1 MERFRP
7 NIVLEGAEPFEE
19 DVIHEIKIGD
29 VVLEFVRPCS
39 RCKITTINQTEGAS
53 TSDEPLRTL
62 GRVRRGKGDGLEG
75 VFFGQNA
82 IPRKLGVV
90 KVGDNVEILSKRPLH
105 PALKNGGIGAEGT
118 IDLPKR

>member
-39 RCKITTINQTEGAS
+39 RCKITTINQTEGVS

-62 GRVRRGKGDGLEG
+62 GRVRRGKGGGLEG

-82 IPRKLGVV
+82 IPRKLGVI
-90 KVGDNVEILSKRPLH
+90 KVGDNVEILSKRALH
-105 PALKNGGIGAEGT
+105 PALEPSKIT
-118 IDLPKR
+118 FK

>member
-1 MERFRP
+1 
-7 NIVLEGAEPFEE
+7 
-19 DVIHEIKIGD
+19 
-29 VVLEFVRPCS
+29 
-39 RCKITTINQTEGAS
+39 
-53 TSDEPLRTL
+53 
-62 GRVRRGKGDGLEG
+62 VRRGKGDGLEG

-90 KVGDNVEILSKRPLH
+90 KVGDNVEILSKRLLH

>member
-1 MERFRP
+1 M
-7 NIVLEGAEPFEE
+7 
-19 DVIHEIKIGD
+19 
-29 VVLEFVRPCS
+29 
-39 RCKITTINQTEGAS
+39 
-53 TSDEPLRTL
+53 
-62 GRVRRGKGDGLEG
+62 EG

-82 IPRKLGVV
+82 IPRRLGVI